1 LSVITVKLSY
11 NCLLVRLLNCLLSF

>member
-11 NCLLVRLLNCLLSF
+11 NYLLARLLNCLLSF